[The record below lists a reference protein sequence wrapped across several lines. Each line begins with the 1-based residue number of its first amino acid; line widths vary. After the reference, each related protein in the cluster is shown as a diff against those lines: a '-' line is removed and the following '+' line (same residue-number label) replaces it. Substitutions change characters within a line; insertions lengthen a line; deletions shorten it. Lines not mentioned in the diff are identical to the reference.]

1 MNKSL
6 TKTLARLA
14 NGAAMLM
21 LNAGATMAHESVE
34 NVDVERGEIFACMGG
49 F

>member
-14 NGAAMLM
+14 TGAAVPM

-34 NVDVERGEIFACMGG
+34 NEDVERGEIFACMGE